1 MQRRQRTVVH
11 DRSHAATMP
20 ATQHLGDPRMT
31 SHTPR
36 ENQSI
41 WYWEDFREGE
51 VREFGETQ
59 VKREDIVR
67 FASEFD
73 PQPFHVDEAAAAKTM
88 FGGLIAS
95 GWHTAAMAMRM
106 MCDAYLLHAASLGSP
121 GVDQL
126 KWLQPVRPGDTLRVR
141 LTVLESRP
149 LQSKPGVGL
158 VKSRHEV
165 LNQRNETVMTMEGY
179 GMFRMMG

>member
-1 MQRRQRTVVH
+1 MSSRI
-11 DRSHAATMP
+11 S
-20 ATQHLGDPRMT
+20 GDT
-31 SHTPR
+31 KVT
-36 ENQSI
+36 

-51 VREFGETQ
+51 VREFGSKLVTRDE
-59 VKREDIVR
+59 IVR

-73 PQPFHVDEAAAAKTM
+73 PQPFHVDDDAAAKTM

-106 MCDAYLLHAASLGSP
+106 MCDEYLLHAASLGSP
-121 GVDQL
+121 GIEAL
-126 KWLQPVRPGDTLRVR
+126 KWLVPVRPGDTLHVR

-149 LQSKPGVGL
+149 MQSKPKVGL

-165 LNQRNETVMTMEGY
+165 LNQHGEVVMRMEGY
-179 GMFRMMG
+179 GMFARRVPPSR

>member
-1 MQRRQRTVVH
+1 
-11 DRSHAATMP
+11 
-20 ATQHLGDPRMT
+20 MT
-31 SHTPR
+31 SP
-36 ENQSI
+36 SPADSPSV

-73 PQPFHVDEAAAAKTM
+73 PQPFHVDDDAARKTM

-106 MCDAYLLHAASLGSP
+106 MCDAYLLKSASLGSP
-121 GVDQL
+121 GIEQL
-126 KWLQPVRPGDTLRVR
+126 KWLLPVRPGDTLRMR

-149 LQSKPGVGL
+149 MQSKPGVGL
-158 VKSRHEV
+158 IRSRHEV
-165 LNQRNETVMTMEGY
+165 LNQHGQAVMQMEGY
-179 GMFRMMG
+179 GMFRRRSPAAG

>member
-1 MQRRQRTVVH
+1 MSPH
-11 DRSHAATMP
+11 SAADHP
-20 ATQHLGDPRMT
+20 
-31 SHTPR
+31 
-36 ENQSI
+36 SI

-51 VREFGETQ
+51 VREFGQAQ

-73 PQPFHVDEAAAAKTM
+73 PQPFHLDEDAARQTM

-106 MCDAYLLHAASLGSP
+106 MCDAYLLKSASLGSP
-121 GVDQL
+121 GSEQL
-126 KWLQPVRPGDTLRVR
+126 KWLLPVRPGDTLRMR

-149 LQSKPGVGL
+149 MQSKPGVGL
-158 VKSRHEV
+158 IRSRHEV
-165 LNQRNETVMTMEGY
+165 LNQHGQAVMQMEGY
-179 GMFRMMG
+179 GMFRRRSPAAG